1 MGLIISVY
9 RPADMGDCTLNGVSS
24 QFDGL
29 TLVNV
34 DGPFDPTPDRPA
46 AWLVRGNLPYTV
58 KIVVEDPATTTRW
71 PMMGGNYG
79 GTSDSRF
86 NEAVQHITGFSM
98 GPVPIHDRYEG

>member
-9 RPADMGDCTLNGVSS
+9 RPADLGDCTLNGVSGRFAS
-24 QFDGL
+24 L

-34 DGPFDPTPDRPA
+34 EGPFNPHPERPA

-58 KIVVEDPATTTRW
+58 KIVVEDPATATRR

-79 GTSDSRF
+79 GTPDSRF
-86 NEAVQHITGFSM
+86 REAVANITGYDT
-98 GPVPIHDRYEG
+98 GPVPIHDRYED